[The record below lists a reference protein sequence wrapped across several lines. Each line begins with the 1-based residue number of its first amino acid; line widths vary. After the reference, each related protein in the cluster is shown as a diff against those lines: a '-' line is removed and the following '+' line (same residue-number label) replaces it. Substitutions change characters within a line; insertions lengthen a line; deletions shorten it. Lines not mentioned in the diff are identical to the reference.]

1 MSELELATGPV
12 LRPRLVTLGR
22 VPVGTGG
29 GAEGVRGT
37 VGVGAASLLDMVLI
51 ADQMMC
57 LGRRRGG
64 HFEHAPLHFFAFSCS
79 TCSHLIMPG
88 KDALL
93 LPNENLLLI
102 FSTGNIQGCVCVL
115 HHSLNRKICGEITG
129 CDRPTGNRKPSNTY

>member
-1 MSELELATGPV
+1 MSELELATGPA

-37 VGVGAASLLDMVLI
+37 AGVGAASLLDMVLI

-64 HFEHAPLHFFAFSCS
+64 HFEHFFAFSCL
-79 TCSHLIMPG
+79 TCSHLEMPG

-93 LPNENLLLI
+93 LLHTKLESAFHLFYWQHSRVCLHVASQLEQKNL
-102 FSTGNIQGCVCVL
+102 
-115 HHSLNRKICGEITG
+115 R
-129 CDRPTGNRKPSNTY
+129 